1 MLLLSNVILNPLN
14 VVTKQH
20 ISRSFPFQGSSFR
33 FISAWDVNFESET
46 AILKIA
52 VQA

>member
-1 MLLLSNVILNPLN
+1 MLLLPNAILNPLN

-20 ISRSFPFQGSSFR
+20 NSRSFPFQGSSFR
-33 FISAWDVNFESET
+33 FISAWDVNFESEN
-46 AILKIA
+46 AIRNIA